1 MTIEESIAWGQQS
14 LLVVLAICA
23 PPLLAAL
30 VIGFVVSLLQ
40 AVTQIHEMTLAFIPK
55 IIGVFVVLWLM
66 GDWMLQ
72 QAVQFGVR
80 SIQSIEQVR

>member
-14 LLVVLAICA
+14 LLVILAVCA
-23 PPLLAAL
+23 PPMLAAL
-30 VIGFVVSLLQ
+30 VIGFAVSLLQ

-55 IIGVFVVLWLM
+55 ILGVFVVLWLM

-72 QAVQFGVR
+72 QSVQFGVR
-80 SIQSIEQVR
+80 SIQSIEQVH